1 MHRVVIAVTAS
12 PGSMETCEVTVAVCG
27 RCDSRG
33 LSVPTR
39 RRPSGH
45 AGSVIPAE
53 GRGLRLVHEE
63 GGSR

>member
-1 MHRVVIAVTAS
+1 MHRVVIDVTS
-12 PGSMETCEVTVAVCG
+12 SSGSMETCEVTVAVRG

-33 LSVPTR
+33 LSVSAR

-53 GRGLRLVHEE
+53 GRGLRLIDAK
-63 GGSR
+63 GGRR